1 MVLKEAERLGLI
13 SQCVPHDDL
22 MPRAMS
28 VARQLASGPQPA
40 LRHTKRALNQ
50 WLRMAQHTAFDY
62 SLALEMLNFFGPDI
76 REGLSSVR
84 EKRDPQFPSA
94 G

>member
-1 MVLKEAERLGLI
+1 
-13 SQCVPHDDL
+13 
-22 MPRAMS
+22 
-28 VARQLASGPQPA
+28 
-40 LRHTKRALNQ
+40 
-50 WLRMAQHTAFDY
+50 MAQHTAFDY

-94 G
+94 Q